1 MNKKKIPLIFT
12 LVFLIFC
19 IISAGSSQELKGDI
33 KVMVKLENPSDSYK
47 SSLFGVKSNNAL
59 LDYEVKESFGDIM
72 VLEVSK
78 QELEE
83 LKNNNNLVVEVVKP
97 IHAFLQE
104 SVPLINASV
113 VWPINLSSQNI
124 TGINETIC
132 ILDTG
137 INFSHP
143 DLIGKNKTQCNVNCI
158 EQSPC
163 DVNCSSYDD
172 NGHGTHVAGIV
183 SANGGIKGVS
193 IQTGLIGV
201 KVLNAS
207 GEDNTDALFRGMQ
220 WCIDNATTYNISVIS
235 MSLGTSELFN
245 DYCDGENGNTADLID
260 NAISKNISIIAAT
273 GNNGSTT
280 HISSPACIKN
290 VTAVGATNKNDA
302 MYFNRNNLTDLLA
315 PGVNIN
321 STMIPNPYTVIADSC
336 GTGKSYCSLNGTS
349 MSTPH
354 VAGAFALIRQFF
366 RLQNSRIPTPFEIQ
380 DILNKSGV
388 LINDEAESGYNFTR
402 IDVYSAIKSIDIS
415 NPDAYLLSP
424 INDSLEFD
432 ENVSFNC
439 SANDVQLKNITLYIW
454 NSTSLFNNTEVE
466 NISGTNNQTQFN
478 ITNMPSGNY
487 KWNCLVYDENSSFSF
502 SQSNY
507 TLKISPIEVKL
518 NTPLNNLHTK
528 LNKTYNCSAQA
539 EILENITFYFWNSTN
554 QLEYNETKD
563 ITGTSNYSVFEH
575 NFTKE
580 GNYTWNC
587 KAFNK
592 DNISTLNDV
601 NYTIYYDL
609 TNPSLTLLEPFP
621 TNQTKNSVEKIFYFN
636 VTESNLAN
644 CSLIINGGVSVTNS
658 SITPLQNQS
667 IKKTFT
673 PNTYNW
679 SVTCTDLSGNQNTS
693 AIKFFK
699 ITAEPSDSD
708 DSDTTPTTTSPSTP
722 SLTSKIYSISKEE
735 FITGYAKEII
745 KDEKIKF
752 THTDDNE
759 HSLTLKKV
767 TSDSVEVEIRSSPI
781 KVTLNVGE
789 SKKLNLASTTHFD
802 FFVKLVGI
810 KNQKA
815 DIIIKSIYEEIP
827 LPPQQNQTQNI
838 TTTNQTDGTR
848 KFSGEIFKNV
858 YEKIKGKINKKLIYY
873 VVGGIVGLL
882 ILGGI
887 VFLIY
892 KKRNRIV
899 GSNYASFN

>member
-83 LKNNNNLVVEVVKP
+83 LKNNNNIVVEVVKP
-97 IHAFLQE
+97 IYAFLQE

-172 NGHGTHVAGIV
+172 DGHGTHVAGIV

-207 GEDNTDALFRGMQ
+207 GEGYTDVLVRGIQ
-220 WCIDNATTYNISVIS
+220 WCIDNSTKYNISVIT
-235 MSLGTSELFN
+235 MSLGTDILN
-245 DYCDGENGNTADLID
+245 NTYCDSDYPSITEAIN
-260 NAISKNISIIAAT
+260 NATSKNISVIAAT
-273 GNNGSTT
+273 GNNGNTT

-290 VTAVGATNKNDA
+290 VTAVGATNKTDA
-302 MYFNRNNLTDLLA
+302 MYSQSNRNNMTDLLA
-315 PGVNIN
+315 PGVNIT
-321 STMIPNPYTVIADSC
+321 STNYTGGYEIK
-336 GTGKSYCSLNGTS
+336 TGTS

-366 RLQNSRIPTPFEIQ
+366 RLQNLRIPTPFEIQ

-402 IDVYSAIKSIDIS
+402 IDVYSAIKSIDTS
-415 NPDAYLLSP
+415 NPDVYLTSP

-432 ENVSFNC
+432 ENVTFNC

-478 ITNMPSGNY
+478 ITNMPSGDY

-518 NTPLNNLHTK
+518 NTPLNNIHTK

-539 EILENITFYFWNSTN
+539 ESLENITFYFWNSTN

-636 VTESNLAN
+636 VSESNLAN

-708 DSDTTPTTTSPSTP
+708 DSDTTSTTTSPSTP

-752 THTDDNE
+752 THTDNNV

-767 TSDSVEVEIRSSPI
+767 TSNSVELEIRSSPI
-781 KVTLNVGE
+781 KVILNVGE

-815 DIIIKSIYEEIP
+815 DIIVKSIYEEIP
-827 LPPQQNQTQNI
+827 LPPQQNQTQN
-838 TTTNQTDGTR
+838 TTINQTEEPR
-848 KFSGEIFKNV
+848 KSFKDTFKNIF
-858 YEKIKGKINKKLIYY
+858 EKIKMKINKKLIYY